1 MGVGQEPHFRRAAW
15 PVSGPIG
22 LPVFARRIASAL
34 AASPLAERTRWVLWL
49 PVGLGAGI
57 GIYFGLP
64 FEPSAVAA
72 IIVAVIAIG
81 TALAT
86 ARIRSVPLRAG
97 LALMAAIALGFSLAK
112 LREESVAAPVLAARL
127 GPISFE
133 GRVAMVEPHG
143 KAMRVLID
151 APHSRA
157 VPPGAMPARL
167 RVSFRSGAESLVPG
181 DRIHAMAVLMPP
193 PGPASPGAYDF
204 SRTAFFR
211 RIGAVGYAYGRP
223 ERIGPHPQ
231 PGFFSPLALS
241 VEHLR
246 WRMTMRLHQALPGSD
261 GAIASAL
268 ITGERGGISETDEQ
282 ALRDAGLA
290 HVLAIAGLHMALV
303 GLGLFWIVRAGLA
316 AIPALALAYPIK
328 KWAAGAALVGALF
341 YLVVSGAAPP
351 TIRAFTMLAMML
363 TAILVDRP
371 ALSMRAV
378 ALASVIIL
386 VVEPESLVEPGFQ
399 MSFAAVV
406 GLIAV
411 AEWEQARAARRIA
424 LGPVMFAGVRRYVRG
439 IATTSFVGSIATVP
453 YAIYHFDRATHY
465 AVLGNLLAMPIMG
478 FVVMPAAAVSV
489 VAMPFGLDVWPLR
502 AMGWG
507 IEAMLAVGR
516 WVSHLPGAVT
526 VMPAWPVSALV
537 LMSFGGLWCAIWRRG
552 WRWLGLLPIACGIA
566 LALSAPLPDILV
578 GRDAETIAVRGRD
591 GVLRLLPSYRDGWT
605 ANEWLKRDGD
615 EHVAA
620 AAVAA
625 RRDGVSCDAS
635 GCIAHLK
642 AGRILAAPLRADALG
657 EDCQAADIVISAVP
671 IASPCIGPR
680 LVLDRSAI
688 DRSGGYALALSPALA
703 VASVNDARGARPWN
717 PLSSAGSARP
727 GGPAP

>member
-1 MGVGQEPHFRRAAW
+1 MGVGPQLLFRRAAW
-15 PVSGPIG
+15 PVSGTIG
-22 LPVFARRIASAL
+22 LAAFVQRIASAL

-49 PVGLGAGI
+49 PVGLGTGI

-64 FEPSAVAA
+64 FEPSATGAIVVALIA
-72 IIVAVIAIG
+72 VGAAVTPAWIRWVALRASLALVAV
-81 TALAT
+81 
-86 ARIRSVPLRAG
+86 
-97 LALMAAIALGFSLAK
+97 IALGFSLAK

-127 GPISFE
+127 GPINFE

-151 APHSRA
+151 APRSRA
-157 VPPGAMPARL
+157 LPRAAMPLRL

-181 DRIHAMAVLMPP
+181 DRIRAMAVLMPP

-211 RIGAVGYAYGRP
+211 RIGAVGYAYGKP
-223 ERIGPHPQ
+223 ERIGPHPR
-231 PGFFSPLALS
+231 PGIFAPLALTI
-241 VEHLR
+241 EHLR
-246 WRMTMRLHQALPGSD
+246 WRMTVRLHQVLPGSD

-268 ITGERGGISETDEQ
+268 ITGERGGISESDEQ

-328 KWAAGAALVGALF
+328 KWAAGAALIGALF

-363 TAILVDRP
+363 TAILLDRP

-386 VVEPESLVEPGFQ
+386 VIEPESLVEPGFQ

-411 AEWEQARAARRIA
+411 AEWEQARAARRVSI
-424 LGPVMFAGVRRYVRG
+424 GPVMFAGLRRYVRG
-439 IATTSFVGSIATVP
+439 IATTSFVGSVATVP

-489 VAMPFGLDVWPLR
+489 VAMPLGLDAWPLR

-507 IEAMLAVGR
+507 IDAMLAVGR
-516 WVSHLPGAVT
+516 RVSHLPGAVS

-537 LMSFGGLWCAIWRRG
+537 LISLGGLWCAIWRRG
-552 WRWLGLLPIACGIA
+552 WRWLGLLPMACGVA

-578 GRDAETIAVRGRD
+578 GRDGETIAVRGRD

-615 EHVAA
+615 EHVAQD
-620 AAVAA
+620 AVAA

-635 GCIAHLK
+635 GCVAHLK
-642 AGRILAAPLRADALG
+642 DGSVLAAPLRADALG
-657 EDCQAADIVISAVP
+657 EDCETADIVISAVP
-671 IASPCIGPR
+671 IAMPCAGPR

-688 DRSGGYALALSPALA
+688 AQSGGFAIALASPLA
-703 VASVNDARGARPWN
+703 VASVNDARGRRPWN

-727 GGPAP
+727 GGLEP